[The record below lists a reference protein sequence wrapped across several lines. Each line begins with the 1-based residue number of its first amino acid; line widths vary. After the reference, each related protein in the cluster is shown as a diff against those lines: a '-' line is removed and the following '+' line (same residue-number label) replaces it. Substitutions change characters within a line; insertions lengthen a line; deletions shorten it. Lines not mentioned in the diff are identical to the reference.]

1 MHRRDQMTLRQLRA
15 LKSVG
20 ALHKVTAAAEAL
32 NLTAPA
38 IHNQLKNLEDIIGAP
53 LLERESKDR
62 AVLTLHGQA
71 LVRAYEEIQ
80 ATFDRTLAEID
91 ALDRGLSG
99 SVRLGVVS
107 TAKYFAP
114 RIIAL
119 LAREMP
125 EVDVQ
130 LEIGNRGEVVE
141 AMAHGAYDLCVMGR
155 PPREPLVDAV
165 PVGPHPHVIIARPD
179 HPLAGRTGLK
189 PSDLA
194 GDRFVIREPGSGSRM
209 LAERFLVDVTD
220 GLPVATIAMS
230 SNETI
235 KQSVLQNLGIA
246 VISAHTVAYELAVGR
261 LVVLDVKGMPIN
273 RTWYLTGS
281 PDRVRS
287 PAVER
292 VRDWLLANA
301 HRYLPDLSGQKG
313 TA

>member
-1 MHRRDQMTLRQLRA
+1 MQRREQMTLRQLRA
-15 LKSVG
+15 LKTVG

-71 LVRAYEEIQ
+71 LVRAYDEIQ

-91 ALDRGLSG
+91 ALDRGRAG

-107 TAKYFAP
+107 TGKYFAP

-119 LAREMP
+119 LGQEMP
-125 EVDVQ
+125 ELEVR
-130 LEIGNRGEVVE
+130 LEIGNRGEVIE
-141 AMAHGAYDLCVMGR
+141 SMARGAYDLCIMGR

-179 HPLAGRTGLK
+179 HPLAGRAGLT

-194 GDRFVIREPGSGSRM
+194 GERFVIREPGSGSRM
-209 LAERFLVDVTD
+209 LAERFLVDVT
-220 GLPVATIAMS
+220 GGIPVDTIEMS

-246 VISAHTVAYELAVGR
+246 VISAHTVAFELEVGR
-261 LVVLDVKGMPIN
+261 LVLLDVKGMPIN
-273 RTWYLTGS
+273 RTWYLTGAGTLA
-281 PDRVRS
+281 RS
-287 PAVER
+287 KAVER

-301 HRYLPDLSGQKG
+301 QRYLPDLSGQPG